1 MPSKQE
7 AISAI
12 NAEGSMNTLR
22 RSPAWEKAFQA
33 YNEAHPNDRK
43 QMGCGHC
50 YRVVHKWLNS

>member
-1 MPSKQE
+1 MTKSE

-33 YNEAHPNDRK
+33 YNEAHGERLNNKCGSCFRK
-43 QMGCGHC
+43 VQ
-50 YRVVHKWLNS
+50 KWLQS